1 MIPRNGIYYIQN
13 ACVGPYRICE
23 VGLDL
28 ELQMAYRLQTN
39 MMLGFDGSL
48 RNSSHCMSARP

>member
-1 MIPRNGIYYIQN
+1 MIPRNGTYYIQN